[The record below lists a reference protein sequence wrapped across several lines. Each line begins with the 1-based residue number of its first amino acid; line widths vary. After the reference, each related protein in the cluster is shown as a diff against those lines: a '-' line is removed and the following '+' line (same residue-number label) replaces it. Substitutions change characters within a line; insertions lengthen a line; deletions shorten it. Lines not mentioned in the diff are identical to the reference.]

1 MTLVDAN
8 RYHFVMALEIKQS
21 LRMAQQLVITP
32 QLQQAIRLLQ
42 LSRME
47 LATLIQKE
55 LCENPCLEE
64 LDEESE
70 TVRIEKE
77 QQSNG
82 EQLESAKT
90 EDKGHD
96 HLVDEIGNKN
106 GTLEEPKNFD
116 WENYVGSYN
125 SAGSAGG
132 GGESTFDSDDLPS
145 YDQTLHRNATL
156 QEHLFWQ
163 LGMTPLSDEE
173 IQIGEEIIGNIN
185 DDGYLRVGLGEI
197 ADNLGTSADS
207 VEKVLQLVQAFD
219 PLGVGSRD
227 LRECLLMQCQNLEG
241 EDGKWV
247 TQILRQQMEDLEK
260 HDFKKIAKALG
271 VSVDR
276 VLELEKTIHQ
286 LDPKPGRAY
295 SSEQPQYITPDVFV
309 YKRNGEYVVVLNE
322 DGMPKLNISP
332 LYRRAIMS
340 GGEDVGTKTKDYI
353 QDKLRQALW
362 LIKSIHQ
369 RQQTLF
375 KVTTS
380 IVKFQKE
387 FFDKG
392 TEHLKP
398 MILKDVAEDI
408 GMHES
413 TVSRVTTN
421 KYVHTPRG
429 LFELKYFFNS
439 ALGASNGDLGVAS
452 EVVKNHIQSLIGRES
467 PQKPLSDQ
475 EIMQI
480 LKDQHGVDMARRTV
494 AKYRE
499 VLKILPSS
507 RRRRKI

>member
-1 MTLVDAN
+1 MTLADAN
-8 RYHFVMALEIKQS
+8 RYHFGMALEIKQS
-21 LRMAQQLVITP
+21 LKMAQQLVITP

-47 LATLIQKE
+47 LANLIQKE

-132 GGESTFDSDDLPS
+132 VEPTFDSDELPS
-145 YDQTLHRNATL
+145 YDQTLHRSATL

-163 LGMTPLSDEE
+163 LGMTPLSEE
-173 IQIGEEIIGNIN
+173 EVQIGEEIIGNIN
-185 DDGYLRVGLGEI
+185 DDGYLRSNVVEI
-197 ADNLGTSADS
+197 ADHLGVAVDS
-207 VEKVLQLVQAFD
+207 VEKILLLIQAFD

-241 EDGKWV
+241 DDGKWV
-247 TQILRQQMEDLEK
+247 TRILQQHMEDLEK
-260 HDFKKIAKALG
+260 HDFKKISKALG
-271 VSVDR
+271 VPVDR
-276 VLELEKTIHQ
+276 VLELEKMIHQ

-309 YKRNGEYVVVLNE
+309 YKRNGEYIVVLNE

-332 LYRRAIMS
+332 LYRRAIMNR
-340 GGEDVGTKTKDYI
+340 GEEVGNKAKDYI

-387 FFDKG
+387 FFERGAK
-392 TEHLKP
+392 HLKP
-398 MILKDVAEDI
+398 MILKDVAENI

-413 TVSRVTTN
+413 TISRVTTN

-439 ALGASNGDLGVAS
+439 ALGASNGESGVAS

-475 EIMQI
+475 EIMQM